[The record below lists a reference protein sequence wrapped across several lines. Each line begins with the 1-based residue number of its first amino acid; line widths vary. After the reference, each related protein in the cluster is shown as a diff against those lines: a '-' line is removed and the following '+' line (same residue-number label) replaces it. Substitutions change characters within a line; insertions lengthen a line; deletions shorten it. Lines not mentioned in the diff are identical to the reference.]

1 MSAIVIDQLVK
12 RYGGFTAVDG
22 LSLRVEPGE
31 TYALLGPNG
40 AGKTTT
46 IEILEGLR
54 PLGSG
59 IVSVLG
65 LDPGTEKDRLH
76 RRIGVMLQEGGLYP
90 GARAREILDLFA
102 AFYPDPRP
110 VDGLLDLVG
119 LTDHQRTLQRK
130 LSGGQKQRL
139 SLAIS
144 LVGRPELVF
153 LDEPTAGMDPMARR
167 ATWEIVEALKSD
179 GVTIVL
185 TTHHM
190 EEAER
195 LADRVGIV
203 SNGRLLAEGTPGEL
217 TAGRGELRI
226 RAGSVLDTAAL
237 AGHLGMSVRPLGDAA
252 AIIDAESSPGLVARV
267 AAWAADND
275 VRLTEMRVGA
285 AGLEE
290 VFIEI
295 TGEQDR

>member
-54 PLGSG
+54 PRTGG
-59 IVSVLG
+59 NVSVLG
-65 LDPGTEKDRLH
+65 LDPGTQKDRLH

-110 VDGLLDLVG
+110 VDELLALVG
-119 LTDHQRTLQRK
+119 LTAHQRTLQRK

-167 ATWEIVEALKSD
+167 TTWEIVEALKAE

-217 TAGRGELRI
+217 TAGGGELRI
-226 RAGSVLDTAAL
+226 RAESHFDPAAL
-237 AGHLGMSVRPLGDAA
+237 AGHLGIPVRSLGHGA
-252 AIIDAESSPGLVARV
+252 AIVEVESSPDLVARV

-275 VRLTEMRVGA
+275 VRITEMRVGA

-295 TGEQDR
+295 AGEQDQ

>member
-1 MSAIVIDQLVK
+1 MSAIVIEQLEK

-22 LSLRVEPGE
+22 LSLEVEVGE

-54 PLGSG
+54 PRSAGS
-59 IVSVLG
+59 VSVLG
-65 LDPGTEKDRLH
+65 LDPGTHKEDLH

-90 GARAREILDLFA
+90 GARVVEMLELFA
-102 AFYPDPRP
+102 SFHAEPRD
-110 VDGLLDLVG
+110 VDGLLALVG
-119 LTDHQRTLQRK
+119 LTEHRRAIYRK

-139 SLAIS
+139 SLAIA

-153 LDEPTAGMDPMARR
+153 LDEPTAGMDPVARR
-167 ATWEIVEALKSD
+167 TTWEIIEALQSE
-179 GVTIVL
+179 GVTMVL
-185 TTHHM
+185 TTHYM

-203 SNGRLLAEGTPGEL
+203 NRGRLLAEGTPDEL
-217 TAGRGELRI
+217 TAGGGELRLKATAPFDT
-226 RAGSVLDTAAL
+226 RALGTHIGAPVRAL
-237 AGHLGMSVRPLGDAA
+237 GHAA
-252 AIIDAESSPGLVARV
+252 AIVDVEASPEIIAAV
-267 AAWAADND
+267 AAWAAAHA
-275 VRLTEMRVGA
+275 VHLTEVRVGA

-290 VFIEI
+290 VFLEI
-295 TGEQDR
+295 AGDDDA